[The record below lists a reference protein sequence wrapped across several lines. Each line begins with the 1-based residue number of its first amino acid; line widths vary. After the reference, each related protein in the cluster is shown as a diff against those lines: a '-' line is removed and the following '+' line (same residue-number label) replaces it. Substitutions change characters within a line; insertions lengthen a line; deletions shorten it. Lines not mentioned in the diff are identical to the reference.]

1 MMHVLP
7 IAPRQ
12 EGGAA
17 SHLAV
22 RYQPAAKAGA
32 APAGG
37 GTAAGRPAG
46 GEVAAAGPAG
56 AGASATGTLAAPCLV
71 YMHGFG
77 SRQDGEKAEFFRRQA
92 RAAGLAFCS
101 FDFQGHGASGGGM
114 RELTLTRNLD
124 DLETVVRWLEAAG
137 ERRLCLVG
145 SSMGGGTA
153 LWFSALHPG
162 RVAAGMHIAP
172 AIELE
177 RLLLAWA
184 GPERAR
190 RWEET
195 GILAYH
201 DEMVSCEL
209 GWQLVE
215 DLRAHAMTDLLARY
229 RTPALLLQGRLDTA
243 VPWRGVADFVARCP
257 FREIELHLFG
267 DGNHRLT
274 DRLDR
279 LWALML
285 EFLRGKGLI
294 GR

>member
-1 MMHVLP
+1 MMHELP
-7 IAPRQ
+7 IAPRKI
-12 EGGAA
+12 GGAA

-22 RYQPAAKAGA
+22 RYQPAAVAGA
-32 APAGG
+32 VPEA
-37 GTAAGRPAG
+37 RPA
-46 GEVAAAGPAG
+46 EG
-56 AGASATGTLAAPCLV
+56 AAAPCLV

-77 SRQDGEKAEFFRRQA
+77 SRQDGEKADFFRRRA
-92 RAAGLAFCS
+92 RAAGIAFCS

-114 RELTLTRNLD
+114 RELTLTRNLE
-124 DLETVVRWLEAAG
+124 DLETVVSWLEAAG
-137 ERRLCLVG
+137 ERRFCLVG

-153 LWFSALHPG
+153 LWYSALHPG

-195 GILAYH
+195 GVLAYH

-209 GWQLVE
+209 GWQLIE
-215 DLRAHAMTDLLARY
+215 DLRAHAMADLLARY

-267 DGNHRLT
+267 DGDHRMT

-279 LWALML
+279 LWSLML
-285 EFLRGKGLI
+285 EYLRGKGLI